1 MALNVTEGSDGSLY
15 YTAPSGLV
23 YSTGGDYVNC
33 TISTCPVQLSVYG
46 YRASLP
52 FSILVIVLY
61 AICAVVQLWLGIR
74 YRTWGFMGCVL
85 LGCIT
90 EILGYVG
97 RILMWNNPWDNGG
110 FIMQIGESDICV
122 QDHVMRLSFEQS

>member
-1 MALNVTEGSDGSLY
+1 MALNVTEGPDGTLY
-15 YTAPSGLV
+15 YTAPSGLI
-23 YSTGGDYVNC
+23 YATGGNDVNC

-52 FSILVIVLY
+52 FSILLIVLY
-61 AICAVVQLWLGIR
+61 ALCAVVQLWLGIR
-74 YRTWGFMGCVL
+74 HRTWGFMGCVL

-97 RILMWNNPWDNGG
+97 RILMWNNPWGNSG
-110 FIMQIGESDICV
+110 FIMQIGELDVFV
-122 QDHVMRLSFEQS
+122 QVRVARLIL